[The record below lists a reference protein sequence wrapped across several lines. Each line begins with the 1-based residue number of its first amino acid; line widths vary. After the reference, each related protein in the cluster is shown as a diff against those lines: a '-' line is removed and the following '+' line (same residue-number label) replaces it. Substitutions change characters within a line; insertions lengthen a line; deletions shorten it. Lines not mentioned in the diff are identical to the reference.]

1 MAEVTM
7 YTTEWCGYCKR
18 LKSAMKQ
25 HGISFDEIDIEEHDE
40 FGPMIEELT
49 GGFRTVPTLE
59 ICGDYLVNP
68 SLHDVVAAAEG
79 CGAGAA

>member
-1 MAEVTM
+1 MATVTM

-18 LKSAMKQ
+18 LKRAMEQ
-25 HGISFDEIDIEEHDE
+25 HGISFDEVDIEVHEE
-40 FGPMIEELT
+40 YGPMIESLT

-59 ICGDYLVNP
+59 ICGEYLVNP
-68 SLHDVVAAAEG
+68 SLNDVVTAAEG